1 MTDCALSP
9 NQFSLLSG
17 AAEGGHV
24 NILEALVKRGANITI
39 KNKKGVSE

>member
-17 AAEGGHV
+17 AAEGGYE

-39 KNKKGVSE
+39 QNKRGVSE